1 MNEGDEKGAPGGR
14 KSIATSGG
22 VMSKPVSG
30 ESRVPVGEAI
40 HKRKTVSVG
49 VKNLTGRHLELR
61 SRQRSWGGGQAAH
74 DHTGPL
80 E

>member
-1 MNEGDEKGAPGGR
+1 MRKVLQAGGR
-14 KSIATSGG
+14 ALQRHGG

-30 ESRVPVGEAI
+30 ESWVPVGEAI